1 MLQMFFL
8 LNWMK
13 EGYVNIRIRVKC
25 LLFDLGMLLGQA
37 TLAPEFCLILS
48 NLSQKTNSRTEQK
61 PISIK

>member
-1 MLQMFFL
+1 
-8 LNWMK
+8 MK

-25 LLFDLGMLLGQA
+25 LLFDLGMFLRQA
-37 TLAPEFCLILS
+37 TLAPEFCLLILS